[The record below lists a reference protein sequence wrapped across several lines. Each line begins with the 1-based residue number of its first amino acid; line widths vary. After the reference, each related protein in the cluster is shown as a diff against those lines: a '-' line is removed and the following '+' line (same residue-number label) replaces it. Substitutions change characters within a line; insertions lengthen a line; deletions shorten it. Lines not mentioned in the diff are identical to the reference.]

1 MRTTAPFELPPAQQ
15 KALRDAKRL
24 EWLTIAYLTT
34 VVIGMYLTV
43 GSSQAMKAAW
53 LEDMLSFVPPIAFLI
68 STRVTRRK
76 PDHRFP
82 FGYQRA
88 TTIAYL
94 VGSLALLAFGVFLLT
109 DSALV
114 LIRAE
119 HPSIGTVAP
128 FGEPLWLGWLMFPAL
143 LWSAVPILFIGRR
156 KLKLAQKLHDKVLHA
171 DAMMNKADWMTAG
184 AALLGVIGIGFGL
197 WWADAVAASVISLD
211 ILHDGVR
218 HLRAAVG
225 DLMDR
230 TPRTVDYAHED
241 PLPARLHDFLARES
255 WISDVQVR
263 VREEGH
269 VYFADALVVPAKDRP
284 IVGEIERTVDRA
296 RELDWRL
303 HDLIIMPV
311 ARLPSPSEAR

>member
-1 MRTTAPFELPPAQQ
+1 
-15 KALRDAKRL
+15 
-24 EWLTIAYLTT
+24 
-34 VVIGMYLTV
+34 
-43 GSSQAMKAAW
+43 
-53 LEDMLSFVPPIAFLI
+53 
-68 STRVTRRK
+68 
-76 PDHRFP
+76 
-82 FGYQRA
+82 
-88 TTIAYL
+88 
-94 VGSLALLAFGVFLLT
+94 
-109 DSALV
+109 
-114 LIRAE
+114 
-119 HPSIGTVAP
+119 
-128 FGEPLWLGWLMFPAL
+128 
-143 LWSAVPILFIGRR
+143 
-156 KLKLAQKLHDKVLHA
+156 
-171 DAMMNKADWMTAG
+171 MMNKADWMTAG